1 MKKNIS
7 LIIGLAIPILMIL
20 FVAGSIYLPGL
31 FIKPEFD
38 FLYVTGSGYTSTY
51 GEQYTVAN
59 GTLIQNKV
67 NPPKDQDYYP
77 PLRPEKLF
85 IYDADKNESL
95 EVSFE
100 EAKLFNLDVNAVSKD
115 GFEIVR
121 GGYDDGIFPLFFG
134 GHSNYNA
141 RYLKGHGVSKKLN
154 IPGMKAYDYYDYNFR
169 FLGWIIPSI

>member
-7 LIIGLAIPILMIL
+7 LLIGLAIPILMIL

-31 FIKPEFD
+31 FIKPTFD
-38 FLYVTGSGYTSTY
+38 FLYVTGEGYNYDKKYWIDQSTLK
-51 GEQYTVAN
+51 TVE
-59 GTLIQNKV
+59 TTPQEPL
-67 NPPKDQDYYP
+67 DYPYP
-77 PLRPEKLF
+77 PSKVSKLF
-85 IYDADKNESL
+85 LYDVDKNESR
-95 EVSFE
+95 EISFE
-100 EAKLFNLDVNAVSKD
+100 SAKSFTIDANAVSKD

-134 GHSNYNA
+134 GSSDYNA